1 MNKKEDSQNLLK
13 RFAIYGGIFLV
24 AIFIIIFNRTFDN
37 KEPQDNNQ
45 KTSEIEENETL
56 KALSKIN
63 DKFFSMNIHLILD
76 DDAIT
81 LEYQKVD
88 TIEVG
93 MKKYHNEEIEY
104 IKTENDYYTLEN
116 NNFVK
121 NNEFTN
127 FNFDKTFINLNNIKE
142 LLSSKGEYTKSK
154 INEYNVIEYTYSLK
168 DIIKIYNN
176 YNDKS
181 IIVTGKGQITLT
193 AYYKEDKLEYFE
205 IDTTDLYNLI
215 ENRNLN
221 QVKYIIELQE
231 EKEDDP
237 SWILEKLS

>member
-37 KEPQDNNQ
+37 KDRHNNQ
-45 KTSEIEENETL
+45 KPSEIEENETL